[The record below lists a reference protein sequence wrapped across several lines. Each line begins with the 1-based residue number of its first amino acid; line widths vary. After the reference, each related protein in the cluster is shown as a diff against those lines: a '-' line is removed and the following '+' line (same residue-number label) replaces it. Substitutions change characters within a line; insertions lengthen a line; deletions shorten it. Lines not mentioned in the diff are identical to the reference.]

1 MASGRVPKTNIIVF
15 IKIDDY
21 FVWLSWYKIP
31 LEASGLVSMEFLKQ
45 VVG

>member
-21 FVWLSWYKIP
+21 FVSKPSIASPLSTLNFYNTAKNIFV
-31 LEASGLVSMEFLKQ
+31 EA
-45 VVG
+45 